1 MHLLLEVH
9 RAKWDRIGEQRLE
22 SWDLCGDNKQT
33 AVKDKKEEL
42 ADLKI
47 SCISRNKKKKVKT
60 ARLST

>member
-22 SWDLCGDNKQT
+22 SWDLHGDNKET
-33 AVKDKKEEL
+33 AVKDKKEEV

-47 SCISRNKKKKVKT
+47 SCISRNKKKK
-60 ARLST
+60 

>member
-1 MHLLLEVH
+1 MGQDRRTEVG
-9 RAKWDRIGEQRLE
+9 K

-47 SCISRNKKKKVKT
+47 SCISRNKKKK
-60 ARLST
+60 